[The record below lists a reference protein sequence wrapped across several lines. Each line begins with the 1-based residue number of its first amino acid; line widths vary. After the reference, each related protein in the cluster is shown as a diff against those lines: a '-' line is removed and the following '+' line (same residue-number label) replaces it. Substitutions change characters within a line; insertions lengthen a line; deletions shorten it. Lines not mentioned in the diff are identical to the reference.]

1 MKFSKLI
8 MNSNSG
14 SSNNLNVYSYNIVA
28 GSTAWY
34 LNFEAKLES
43 ISNCPS
49 SLSGLRVEV
58 DNAAVS
64 EQKLI
69 TYTKNTEIAMAG
81 RLDMLVDK
89 YADAATHKVTIDVYD
104 ESNTYLELR
113 VAEITLNIIEAKKT
127 NPVFSIPLNLG

>member
-1 MKFSKLI
+1 MK
-8 MNSNSG
+8 
-14 SSNNLNVYSYNIVA
+14 
-28 GSTAWY
+28 
-34 LNFEAKLES
+34 
-43 ISNCPS
+43 
-49 SLSGLRVEV
+49 V
-58 DNAAVS
+58 DNAAVA

-69 TYTKNTEIAMAG
+69 TYTKNTEISMAG
-81 RLDMLVDK
+81 RLGMLVDK